1 MSNVKPSKD
10 VKILKDN
17 VRVFLLNMVCNVK

>member
-17 VRVFLLNMVCNVK
+17 VLVFLLNMVCNVK